1 MIIMSNKNKI
11 VSALISQK
19 NKIFNS
25 TVKVSNR
32 KFKLNGLGA
41 SALKVKLNSP
51 QGFPHLDVIGF
62 INWDK
67 WNEFTPQ
74 EKELVQAFYSQLDK

>member
-1 MIIMSNKNKI
+1 MFDKNKI
-11 VSALISQK
+11 VSALIARKS
-19 NKIFNS
+19 KIFNS
-25 TVKVSNR
+25 TVKVGNR
-32 KFKLNGLGA
+32 KFKLNGLGT

-51 QGFPHLDVIGF
+51 SGFPHLDVVGF

-74 EKELVQAFYSQLDK
+74 EKELIQAFYSQINK

>member
-1 MIIMSNKNKI
+1 MSNKNKI

-25 TVKVSNR
+25 TVKVANR
-32 KFKLNGLGA
+32 KFKLNGLGS

-51 QGFPHLDVIGF
+51 SGFPHLDVVGF

-67 WNEFTPQ
+67 WDEFTPQ
-74 EKELVQAFYSQLDK
+74 EKELVEAFYSQINK

>member
-1 MIIMSNKNKI
+1 MFDKNAI

-19 NKIFNS
+19 SKIFNS

-32 KFKLNGLGA
+32 RFKLNGLGA

-51 QGFPHLDVIGF
+51 SGFPHLDVVGF

-67 WNEFTPQ
+67 WDEFTPQ
-74 EKELVQAFYSQLDK
+74 EKELVKAFYSQIK